1 MLIFLFFGYSALW
14 RSARDGAGF
23 VRCAW
28 YGIFQFSCKTDFPSF
43 EEWARPYY
51 PAAVRTADREETPMR
66 SVGIGFGG

>member
-1 MLIFLFFGYSALW
+1 MAFRAGRRGFRSLRVVWNLSIFM
-14 RSARDGAGF
+14 
-23 VRCAW
+23 
-28 YGIFQFSCKTDFPSF
+28 QTDFPSF